1 MGRAPAAG
9 GDVDDVSEGV
19 TFRARRLEVSTAQEL
34 VELVSGQARE
44 SLLDSDGL
52 DPQRDNGARA
62 GWAARGL
69 AAYAVHLG
77 GATLTEEISVAA
89 GDLLADLRHLF
100 DALGL
105 DWDGALESAE
115 VHYRAEI
122 VGEL

>member
-1 MGRAPAAG
+1 MGRGPAG
-9 GDVDDVSEGV
+9 GDGGDALEGEI
-19 TFRARRLEVSTAQEL
+19 FCARRLEVSTAQEL

-52 DPQRDNGARA
+52 DPMRDNGVRA

-69 AAYAVHLG
+69 VAYAVHLG

-105 DWDGALESAE
+105 DWDAALASADM
-115 VHYRAEI
+115 HYRAEI